1 MEFKLILFTILTVA
15 NSALITA
22 DFNMV
27 YGKLNIPKPSQ

>member
-1 MEFKLILFTILTVA
+1 MEFKLILFTLIIVA

-22 DFNMV
+22 DTNMV